1 MRTLPSQI
9 TNAIQGQEIWPVRL
23 VDLSIGNTIYYISDH
38 YKNITAN
45 TRLYL
50 PNGRLLNID
59 NIVNKTAAD
68 DDSIEISLSAI
79 ESIFRTDIIAADA
92 IGGTVTIYR
101 GFVDSTTGNL
111 LAAPTNLFSGIIYS
125 VNLSEDYPTS
135 LGGDSLEVTGFSAT
149 IDVRQSTFRLAE
161 TPGRYTNDASNKTRD
176 SGDDSM
182 EFVASLNGRNVRF
195 GGS

>member
-9 TNAIQGQEIWPVRL
+9 TAAIQGQEIWPVRL
-23 VDLSIGNTIYYISDH
+23 VDITIGNTTYYISDH
-38 YKNITAN
+38 YRNITAN
-45 TRLYL
+45 TQLYL

-59 NIVNKTAAD
+59 NVINKTSAD
-68 DDSIEISLSAI
+68 EDSIEISLSAI
-79 ESIFRTDIIAADA
+79 ESSFRTDIIAANA

-125 VNLSEDYPTS
+125 VQLSEDYPES
-135 LGGDSLEVTGFSAT
+135 VGGEVLELTGFSAT
-149 IDVRQSTFRLAE
+149 IDVRATTFRLAE
-161 TPGRYTNDASNKTRD
+161 TPGRYTNDASNKQRD